1 VESNDLPNAELV
13 LARSAAADFM
23 VPNF

>member
-1 VESNDLPNAELV
+1 VESNDLRNAELV